1 MSKKKNR
8 PTSAFGQ
15 KLREL
20 RKKRGTTM
28 KRIADLLGVS
38 ESYISRLETGER
50 HPDKELILQLGPVLF
65 PEGNEAEL
73 DALLIAA
80 DYTPLKLE
88 QMTGSD
94 GLITHFQQVLEDNP
108 LNFRAFNALV
118 ISLIKQNKFEIAQ
131 QKIQAGLQRYEA
143 SIHLQVLL
151 GALELA
157 RGNFD
162 LALNYQ
168 NEALKAFDHD
178 HHPDSDKAPAGPLF
192 LERGD
197 LLLNLAVIYFLKGYS
212 AIDAYLQ
219 APGPEAYQHA
229 HDYLQQASQALKQAL
244 DQNPEDIYA
253 LDEQARVLFNLAYLA
268 ESAGKAAD
276 YAAVV
281 EAFEQVITSDDK
293 NRLNYS
299 ELIESSLFLVH
310 AYAKNQDFR
319 AAERHI
325 HVIECCLPNYWLV
338 HYIKAC
344 LYNRKYS
351 LDPQSQWLEKAFRSL
366 ERGLGIGDQANRTR
380 LEAPH
385 DPDLQNVRD
394 YDPERFKKLLKLEA

>member
-20 RKKRGTTM
+20 RKKRGITM
-28 KRIADLLGVS
+28 KHLADQLSVS

-50 HPDKELILQLGPVLF
+50 HPDKELILQLGPVLY
-65 PEGNEAEL
+65 PEGNDAEL

-88 QMTGSD
+88 QMTGHD
-94 GLITHFQQVLEDNP
+94 GVIHHFQQVLADNP
-108 LNFRAFNALV
+108 LNFRAFNALI
-118 ISLIKQNKFEIAQ
+118 ISLIKQAKYEVAE
-131 QKIQAGLQRYEA
+131 QKIQEGLQRYA
-143 SIHLQVLL
+143 SSIQLQVLL

-157 RGNFD
+157 RGNHEQ
-162 LALNYQ
+162 ALHYQ
-168 NEALKAFDHD
+168 HQALKAFEQE
-178 HHPDSDKAPAGPLF
+178 SEKQTRQLF
-192 LERGD
+192 LQRND

-212 AIDAYLQ
+212 AIDQYLQ
-219 APGPEAYQHA
+219 LPNPENYQQA
-229 HDYLQQASQALKQAL
+229 KDYLLQASQALEQAL
-244 DQNPEDIYA
+244 AIDPEDIYA

-268 ESAGKAAD
+268 ESDGQTAN

-281 EAFEQVITSDDK
+281 AAFERVITSDDK

-310 AYAKNQDFR
+310 AYAKNQDFL

-325 HVIECCLPNYWLV
+325 NIIECCLPNYWLV

-351 LDPQSQWLEKAFRSL
+351 LDTQSTWIDKALRSL
-366 ERGLGIGDQANRTR
+366 ERALSISDQANRTR

-385 DPDLQNVRD
+385 DPDLQNIRAHAS
-394 YDPERFKKLLKLEA
+394 ERFKKLLKLEA

>member
-20 RKKRGTTM
+20 RKKRGITM
-28 KRIADLLGVS
+28 KHLADQLSVS

-50 HPDKELILQLGPVLF
+50 HPDKELILQLGPVLY
-65 PEGNEAEL
+65 PEGNDAEL

-88 QMTGSD
+88 QMTGND
-94 GLITHFQQVLEDNP
+94 GVIHHFQQVLEDNP
-108 LNFRAFNALV
+108 LNFRAFNALI
-118 ISLIKQNKFEIAQ
+118 ISLIKQGKYEVAE
-131 QKIQAGLQRYEA
+131 QKIQEGLQRYA
-143 SIHLQVLL
+143 SSIQLQVLL

-157 RGNFD
+157 RGNHD
-162 LALNYQ
+162 QALHYQ
-168 NEALKAFDHD
+168 HEALKAFEQE
-178 HHPDSDKAPAGPLF
+178 SEKQTRQLF
-192 LERGD
+192 LQRND

-212 AIDAYLQ
+212 AIDEYLQ
-219 APGPEAYQHA
+219 LPNPENYQQA
-229 HDYLQQASQALKQAL
+229 KAYLQQASQALNQAL
-244 DQNPEDIYA
+244 ALDSEDIYA

-268 ESAGKAAD
+268 ESDGQTAD
-276 YAAVV
+276 YSAVV
-281 EAFEQVITSDDK
+281 EAFERVITSDEK

-325 HVIECCLPNYWLV
+325 NIIECCLPNYWLV

-351 LDPQSQWLEKAFRSL
+351 LDAQSTWIDKALRSL
-366 ERGLGIGDQANRTR
+366 ERALTISDQANRTR

-385 DPDLQNVRD
+385 DPDLQNIREHAS
-394 YDPERFKKLLKLEA
+394 ERFKKLLKLEA